1 MEFLA
6 AAGGNTE
13 WSLAY
18 WKWLAAGIFMNIMI
32 CTRTRRWKDPEDI
45 CWFD

>member
-1 MEFLA
+1 MLLEFLA

-18 WKWLAAGIFMNIMI
+18 WKWLAAGG
-32 CTRTRRWKDPEDI
+32 TKL
-45 CWFD
+45 

>member
-18 WKWLAAGIFMNIMI
+18 WKWLAAGG
-32 CTRTRRWKDPEDI
+32 KSYE
-45 CWFD
+45 

>member
-18 WKWLAAGIFMNIMI
+18 WQWMAAGGKNY
-32 CTRTRRWKDPEDI
+32 E
-45 CWFD
+45 

>member
-6 AAGGNTE
+6 ADGGNTE

-18 WKWLAAGIFMNIMI
+18 WKWLAAGGKE
-32 CTRTRRWKDPEDI
+32 CERRDV
-45 CWFD
+45 